1 MASKLLPVDGV
12 IADLLSAVEPI
23 QETGF
28 CSLRDAH
35 GRYLASDVTSAINV
49 PPGANS
55 AMDGY
60 AVNSAN
66 IVKDEL
72 YQISDRIPAGSV
84 GQPLVTGTVA
94 RIFTGAQ
101 IPPDADA
108 VVMQED
114 TEIVGDQ
121 VKIGTSVERGKNVR
135 PEGQDIAAGDTIL
148 SRGRRIQPQDLGL
161 LASVGNSQVET
172 FRPLRIGL
180 MSTGDELIEPP
191 NLLKPGQIYNSNHY
205 ALSGLVNNLGME
217 VVDLGVVE
225 DTPEAT
231 IEALTRGARLSDCI
245 LSTGGVSV
253 GEEDYVKG
261 AVEALG
267 RLDIWRLA
275 IKPGKP
281 LAFGNVLGTP
291 FFGLP
296 GNPVSMFVTFLII
309 ARPYLIA
316 LQGGADAQNKF
327 FIGEADFDFNAG
339 ARREYLRAQVNVEKN
354 RVVLVKFPEQGSGIM
369 SSVSWADALVEVEMG
384 RQVKRGDLLRYCM
397 L

>member
-1 MASKLLPVDGV
+1 MAAKLLPVDGV
-12 IADLLSAVEPI
+12 IADLLSSVDPV
-23 QETGF
+23 QETRF
-28 CSLRDAH
+28 CSLSAAN
-35 GRYLASDVTSAINV
+35 GRYLASDITSAINV

-66 IVKDEL
+66 VVKGGL
-72 YQISDRIPAGSV
+72 YDISDRIAAGSV
-84 GQPLVTGTVA
+84 GGPLVAGTVA

-121 VKIGTSVERGKNVR
+121 VKIGTSVEPGKNVR
-135 PEGQDIAAGDTIL
+135 PKGQDIAVGDTIL
-148 SRGRRIQPQDLGL
+148 NRGRRIAPQDLGL
-161 LASVGNSQVET
+161 LASVGNSEVEI
-172 FRPLRIGL
+172 FQPLKVGL

-191 NLLKPGQIYNSNHY
+191 NPLKPGQIYNSNHY
-205 ALSGLVNNLGME
+205 ALGGLINGLGME

-231 IEALTRGARLSDCI
+231 IEALTRGAQLSDCI

-267 RLDIWRLA
+267 KLDIWRLA

-309 ARPYLIA
+309 AKPYLIA
-316 LQGGADAQNKF
+316 LQGGADAENKF
-327 FIGEADFDFNAG
+327 LIGEADFDFQAG
-339 ARREYLRAQVNVEKN
+339 TRREYLRAQVHLDKN
-354 RVVLVKFPEQGSGIM
+354 RVLLKKFSEQGSGIM

-384 RQVKRGDLLRYCM
+384 RQVRRGDPLRYCM

>member
-1 MASKLLPVDGV
+1 MAAKLLPVDGV
-12 IADLLSAVEPI
+12 IADLLAGLNSI
-23 QETGF
+23 QETRL
-28 CSLRDAH
+28 CSLGDAN
-35 GRYLASDVTSAINV
+35 GRYLANDITSAINV

-60 AVNSAN
+60 AVNSDN
-66 IVKDEL
+66 VVKGGL
-72 YQISDRIPAGSV
+72 YKISDRIAAGSV
-84 GQPLVTGTVA
+84 GRPLVTGTVA

-121 VKIGTSVERGKNVR
+121 VKIGTALERGKNVR
-135 PEGQDIAAGDTIL
+135 PQGQDIAVGDTIL
-148 SRGRRIQPQDLGL
+148 KRGRRIQPQDLGL
-161 LASVGNSQVET
+161 LASVGNSQVEI

-180 MSTGDELIEPP
+180 MSTGDELVEPP
-191 NLLKPGQIYNSNHY
+191 GPLKPGQIYSSNHY
-205 ALSGLVNNLGME
+205 ALGGLVNKLGME

-231 IEALTRGARLSDCI
+231 IEALTRGAQLSDCI

-261 AVEALG
+261 AVETLG
-267 RLDIWRLA
+267 RLDVWRLA

-309 ARPYLIA
+309 AKPYLIA

-327 FIGEADFDFNAG
+327 LIGEADFDFNAG
-339 ARREYLRAQVNVEKN
+339 TRREYLRARVHVVKN
-354 RVVLVKFPEQGSGIM
+354 RVMLTKFSEQGSGIM

-384 RQVKRGDLLRYCM
+384 QKVRQGDPLKYCLL
-397 L
+397 